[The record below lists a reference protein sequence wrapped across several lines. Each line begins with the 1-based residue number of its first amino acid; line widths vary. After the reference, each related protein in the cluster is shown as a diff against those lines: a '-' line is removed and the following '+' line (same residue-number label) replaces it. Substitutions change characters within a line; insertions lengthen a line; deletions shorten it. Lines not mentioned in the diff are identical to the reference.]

1 MKHLFTDHFFKLYFD
16 EAIRVFKM
24 IWLPTTENMTK
35 NDFKQG
41 LLKYVSYYDELKPY
55 GVLHDMRENKF
66 VVAPDVQDWTNE
78 HINRRAFE
86 IGLKKVAFLLGHD
99 IFTMVSVE
107 QTMEEKEGALLFTS
121 YFETEED
128 AWTWLKSPL

>member
-1 MKHLFTDHFFKLYFD
+1 MKHLFTDHFFELYFD
-16 EAIRVFKM
+16 ETLRVFKM
-24 IWLPTTENMTK
+24 IWLPTTETMK
-35 NDFKQG
+35 KEDFKQG

-66 VVAPDVQDWTNE
+66 VVAPEVQDWANE
-78 HINRRAFE
+78 NVNRRAFE
-86 IGLKKVAFLLGHD
+86 VGLKKVAFLLGSD

-121 YFETEED
+121 YFDTEED
-128 AWTWLKSPL
+128 AWIWLNQK